1 MKKLLLSV
9 RLCALLIGLATV
21 AAAANDGAIHGHITE
36 VRGYLMHDLSVTA
49 RNNQTGQ
56 EFQTRT
62 DNKGFFQ
69 FEHLE
74 PGSYALRSEC
84 PNIQEI
90 VGHSQV
96 VAGRTDEVEL
106 LALPVQPTGDV
117 AL

>member
-1 MKKLLLSV
+1 MKKVLLSV
-9 RLCALLIGLATV
+9 RLFALVIVFAAV
-21 AAAANDGAIHGHITE
+21 ASAAGDGAIHGRITE
-36 VRGYLMHDLSVTA
+36 VRGYLMHGLIVTA
-49 RNNQTGQ
+49 RDNQTGQ

-62 DNKGFFQ
+62 DDNGFFQ

-96 VAGRTDEVEL
+96 VAG
-106 LALPVQPTGDV
+106 
-117 AL
+117 